1 VSQVTWIISH
11 FSIAGA
17 MDLAIVALL
26 FYLFLRLIEGTR
38 AVQLLR
44 GMILLVLAAALISQ
58 FSPFP
63 VLNFIIRTAMPAL
76 VVAIPVIFQPELRRA
91 LERLGRTPRLVKRPL
106 ERPMPGTSRA
116 LMELM
121 AAAERLSDRRYGGLI
136 VVEGATGLQEFV
148 DTGVTVDAQVGADL
162 LVSVFFPG
170 SPLHDGAVIIHGDR
184 VVAARCLLPLS
195 ESPSL
200 RGSGTRH
207 RAALSITEQSDAV
220 CFVVS
225 EETGSISIAAN
236 GTMYRGLNR
245 ASMEALLTEI
255 YGPINIRPLRFRRKG
270 RPQPQQAPTEAAES
284 HAPSAGGPSA

>member
-1 VSQVTWIISH
+1 MSQITWVVSH
-11 FSIAGA
+11 FNPFSAV
-17 MDLAIVALL
+17 DLALVALL
-26 FYLFLRLIEGTR
+26 FYSFLRFIEGTR

-44 GMILLVLAAALISQ
+44 GMIVLVVAAAAISS

-91 LERLGRTPRLVKRPL
+91 LERLGRTPRLVKRQL
-106 ERPMPGTSRA
+106 DRPMPGTSRA
-116 LMELM
+116 IEEIIL
-121 AAAERLSDRRYGGLI
+121 AAERLSNRRYGGLV

-148 DTGVTVDAQVGADL
+148 DTGAPVDARVSADL
-162 LVSVFFPG
+162 LVAIFFPG

-195 ESPSL
+195 DSPSVY
-200 RGSGTRH
+200 GSGTRH

-225 EETGSISIAAN
+225 EETGLISITAN
-236 GTMYRGLNR
+236 GTLYRGLDR
-245 ASMEALLTEI
+245 PAMESLLGEI
-255 YGPINIRPLRFRRKG
+255 YGPINIRPLRFRRRG
-270 RPQPQQAPTEAAES
+270 RAATRRNVES
-284 HAPSAGGPSA
+284 QDSASQGS